1 MRWRLIRNDQII
13 WHQIIYNPK
22 YYLHPPHTS
31 SGSPPALHSYFCYK
45 YIIIS
50 GSECR
55 VFVFCSFI
63 LRLSIYSCMCV
74 ERMCLMLTPD
84 IVWYPIIQDDTM
96 RLNYRYIISYSLV
109 LCSYY
114 VRAYIVMSIF
124 YVTFMS
130 HTHTI
135 CVISALTTWRPY
147 ISSIYF
153 FSHRTNRYNDDDGLI
168 IRKRTDTAIVSSQ

>member
-1 MRWRLIRNDQII
+1 MWWRLIRNDQII

-124 YVTFMS
+124 LCHIHVAYAYNMC
-130 HTHTI
+130 H
-135 CVISALTTWRPY
+135 ISVNDMTAIHFQY
-147 ISSIYF
+147 IFF
-153 FSHRTNRYNDDDGLI
+153 FSSYESI
-168 IRKRTDTAIVSSQ
+168 